1 MSNFSTRNRPV
12 KQKRNSQLTP
22 GTPGYRLRSGRT
34 GLDPMENAREAAF
47 LEGKFIRRL
56 FTGRLRIKS
65 RLWLYILGITG
76 VALIAP
82 LGLYVIPTL
91 ARFNFEILNLYITN
105 FTLDMEY
112 LLLFALIGV
121 VLLINVALSVRQNR
135 KKTSTHLSHQHTDEE

>member
-1 MSNFSTRNRPV
+1 
-12 KQKRNSQLTP
+12 
-22 GTPGYRLRSGRT
+22 
-34 GLDPMENAREAAF
+34 MENTREAAF

-56 FTGRLRIKS
+56 FTGRLHIKS

-82 LGLYVIPTL
+82 LGLYIIPTL
-91 ARFNFEILNLYITN
+91 ARYNFEILNLYITN
-105 FTLDMEY
+105 FTLDMVY

-135 KKTSTHLSHQHTDEE
+135 KKTSTHLFHQHTDEEQY